1 MKNTEDEGYSF
12 PAQSKNYLLATVW
25 NLILLEFNT
34 FFCMSFKTCKV
45 GIYKDY

>member
-25 NLILLEFNT
+25 NLILP
-34 FFCMSFKTCKV
+34 FFCMSFKMCKV
-45 GIYKDY
+45 SIYKDY